1 MSRDQ
6 LLKLSQEEMRHRVLL
21 GRLEGIAESVW
32 MSVSVFLFLFS
43 LLILL
48 SRLFSGPSTAN
59 VGLSARKRRVLP
71 ASEVAAAVLKSSPVP
86 MSTAEAQESLAILT
100 RICPFFLKPLDIDG
114 QEWLEMPA
122 SAYPSNERLMPS
134 SPGSS
139 RGKNDGLEDVLT
151 RSPRRV
157 KKEGGGLREVRE
169 RIRREIEMQD

>member
-1 MSRDQ
+1 MSRGQ
-6 LLKLSQEEMRHRVLL
+6 LLKLSQEEMRHRLLL

-32 MSVSVFLFLFS
+32 MYVSVFLLFS
-43 LLILL
+43 LLISLC
-48 SRLFSGPSTAN
+48 RLFSGPSTTN

-71 ASEVAAAVLKSSPVP
+71 ASEVAAAVLKSSSVP

-100 RICPFFLKPLDIDG
+100 RLCPFFLKPLDIDG
-114 QEWLEMPA
+114 QDWLEMPA
-122 SAYPSNERLMPS
+122 SAYPSNERLVPS

>member
-6 LLKLSQEEMRHRVLL
+6 LLKLTQEEMRQRVLL

-32 MSVSVFLFLFS
+32 M
-43 LLILL
+43 
-48 SRLFSGPSTAN
+48 LFSGPSSTN
-59 VGLSARKRRVLP
+59 VGLSARKRRALP

-86 MSTAEAQESLAILT
+86 MSSAEAQESLAILT
-100 RICPFFLKPLDIDG
+100 RLCPFFLKPLDIDG

-122 SAYPSNERLMPS
+122 NERLVPS

-139 RGKNDGLEDVLT
+139 RGKNDGLEGVLT

>member
-1 MSRDQ
+1 
-6 LLKLSQEEMRHRVLL
+6 
-21 GRLEGIAESVW
+21 
-32 MSVSVFLFLFS
+32 
-43 LLILL
+43 
-48 SRLFSGPSTAN
+48 
-59 VGLSARKRRVLP
+59 
-71 ASEVAAAVLKSSPVP
+71 

-100 RICPFFLKPLDIDG
+100 RLCPFFLKPLDVDG

-122 SAYPSNERLMPS
+122 SAYPSSERLAPS
-134 SPGSS
+134 SPGSR

>member
-32 MSVSVFLFLFS
+32 MYVFVFLLFS
-43 LLILL
+43 FLISP
-48 SRLFSGPSTAN
+48 SRLFLGPSTTN
-59 VGLSARKRRVLP
+59 VGLSARKRRALP

-100 RICPFFLKPLDIDG
+100 RLCPFFLKPLDVDG

-122 SAYPSNERLMPS
+122 SAYPSNERLVPS

-157 KKEGGGLREVRE
+157 KKEGSGLREVRE

>member
-1 MSRDQ
+1 
-6 LLKLSQEEMRHRVLL
+6 
-21 GRLEGIAESVW
+21 
-32 MSVSVFLFLFS
+32 
-43 LLILL
+43 
-48 SRLFSGPSTAN
+48 
-59 VGLSARKRRVLP
+59 
-71 ASEVAAAVLKSSPVP
+71 

-100 RICPFFLKPLDIDG
+100 RLCPFFLKPLDIDG

-122 SAYPSNERLMPS
+122 SAYPSNERPVPS

-139 RGKNDGLEDVLT
+139 RGKNDGSGDVLT